1 MAETKLSDI
10 IATSLSEIKNVVEA
24 NTIIGEPINTPQ
36 GTTIIPVSKVS
47 IGFASG
53 GVDFG
58 QKNDPD
64 TKKKPLTFS
73 GGGGTGV
80 SVTPVAFITVASDG
94 KVNMLTIENPPQA
107 PDYIGTVTGFIEKSP
122 ELISKFKKL
131 FGKEEDKEEAKKEE
145 K

>member
-1 MAETKLSDI
+1 MAETKLGDI

-53 GVDFG
+53 GIDFDG
-58 QKNDPD
+58 KRNEENP
-64 TKKKPLTFS
+64 KKKPLSFS

-80 SVTPVAFITVASDG
+80 SVTPVAFIVVDADG
-94 KVNMLTIENPPQA
+94 KVNMLSVENPPQA
-107 PDYIGTVTGFIEKSP
+107 PDYIGSVTGFIEKSP
-122 ELISKFKKL
+122 DLIAKFKDI
-131 FGKEEDKEEAKKEE
+131 FGKKENNTEND
-145 K
+145 